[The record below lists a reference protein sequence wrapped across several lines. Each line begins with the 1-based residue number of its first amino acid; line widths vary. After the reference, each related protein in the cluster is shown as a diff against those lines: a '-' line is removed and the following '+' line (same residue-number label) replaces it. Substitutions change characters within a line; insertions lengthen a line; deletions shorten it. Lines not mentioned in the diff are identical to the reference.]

1 MREHGVC
8 LQQTDQTRAGRPAAF
23 QERQYQP
30 RPERGGGQ
38 VLFS

>member
-1 MREHGVC
+1 MREHGSAFF
-8 LQQTDQTRAGRPAAF
+8 QTGQTPALLLAVF